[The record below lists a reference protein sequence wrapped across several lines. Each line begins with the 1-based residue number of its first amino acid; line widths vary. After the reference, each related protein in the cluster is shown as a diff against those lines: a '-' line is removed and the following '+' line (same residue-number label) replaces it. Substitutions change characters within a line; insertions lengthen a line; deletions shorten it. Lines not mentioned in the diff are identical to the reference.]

1 MRESGGRKRN
11 RMKYPNVICGSC
23 NNAATSDF
31 DRAYDQVS
39 DWLATQQANYA
50 IAEIDFRA
58 VFGTDFAA
66 GIDAFRRYCIKSLG
80 CKIRA
85 EGCIL
90 PDTFPNPV
98 SEPDASGLKL
108 SICRAQPFRDFENYQ
123 PVMMERVLS
132 KGSLFANISRSHLE
146 KTGERKILDAVWW
159 ENLGHF
165 QINYWFNIQ
174 ANPALG
180 GTIDSSSSIYPLVHT
195 DHTLLQMKETMASWS
210 ENVGR

>member
-1 MRESGGRKRN
+1 
-11 RMKYPNVICGSC
+11 
-23 NNAATSDF
+23 
-31 DRAYDQVS
+31 
-39 DWLATQQANYA
+39 
-50 IAEIDFRA
+50 
-58 VFGTDFAA
+58 
-66 GIDAFRRYCIKSLG
+66 
-80 CKIRA
+80 
-85 EGCIL
+85 
-90 PDTFPNPV
+90 
-98 SEPDASGLKL
+98 
-108 SICRAQPFRDFENYQ
+108 
-123 PVMMERVLS
+123 MMERVLS